1 MTEAVSS
8 KKQMCSTGRNLW
20 RRMLGHFSYFRKFAA
35 SNTNSTDKQINM
47 KNIFTLK
54 WMWALSLCFLSCW
67 TASAQQAQSD
77 KTLQARQA
85 QTAASMKRAALFYVT

>member
-47 KNIFTLK
+47 KNICDYDQGCNEVIQNTMHEYFKGNVTK
-54 WMWALSLCFLSCW
+54 EEALNNFYRNLGERYPEL
-67 TASAQQAQSD
+67 AQ
-77 KTLQARQA
+77 
-85 QTAASMKRAALFYVT
+85 